1 MAEPSSNV
9 TVSLLPVSLSL
20 VHIPRSRLPQL
31 LHPVLRQILQPNPTF
46 INVTCNEIELS
57 LFAESHMLAD
67 FEPVARRDR
76 QRQRSHSGSGS
87 SSKRAQPVLPQDHLE
102 ISYEKW
108 NVLQIDSHSDQ
119 LDSSGARVHELS
131 APLAAAGI
139 SILYQSSYLSDFIFV
154 KESRLQEVMSLLGST
169 GFDLYSSDPELLTS
183 RVVSPM
189 LSPISPDDSSIPDV
203 APDITVES
211 GAILTRTR
219 NSLDPVS
226 AAAITLQ
233 DLNLTTSPDDSPAS
247 SPTHHK
253 PPSRHKSHSPTSG
266 EVRILTPNLACV
278 GLSDDSVDT
287 WGLKIVKLVAF
298 PELIPLKEQPSR
310 SRKSQSRNAHPTDGV
325 LLSSLKRT
333 RYSDSSDS
341 FSSSSD
347 DEEEGYFS
355 HSPLGN
361 LSSTSL
367 QSSAASRSFP
377 DLSNALPSQTGP
389 FKRSAKHIVAPLAP
403 LSALEPKPA
412 SHRRPTFHHMDASV
426 TIKKPAD
433 ETIRGMVPFFSFT
446 RTQEGTSL
454 TTDVSLLAALFPPN
468 ERHMMICAG
477 ELDALDAQSSSTD
490 SDSEDDEDT
499 LSSGGALK
507 CLQID
512 LRRFGLDKHGLVN
525 RFSRVLEQNGINHMY
540 SSTYKTANLLVS
552 KAHANRARALL
563 KAC

>member
-1 MAEPSSNV
+1 M
-9 TVSLLPVSLSL
+9 
-20 VHIPRSRLPQL
+20 
-31 LHPVLRQILQPNPTF
+31 QPNPTF

-76 QRQRSHSGSGS
+76 QRQRSRSGSGS
-87 SSKRAQPVLPQDHLE
+87 SSKRTHSLLPQDHLE

-189 LSPISPDDSSIPDV
+189 LSPISPDDSSIPDL
-203 APDITVES
+203 AQDITVES

-219 NSLDPVS
+219 NSLDAVS

-233 DLNLTTSPDDSPAS
+233 HINLTTSPNDSPPS
-247 SPTHHK
+247 SPTHQK

-266 EVRILTPNLACV
+266 EVRLLTPNLACV

-298 PELIPLKEQPSR
+298 PELIPVKEQPSP
-310 SRKSQSRNAHPTDGV
+310 SRKSQSRNPHPTDGV
-325 LLSSLKRT
+325 PLSSSSRNT
-333 RYSDSSDS
+333 HSDSSDS

-377 DLSNALPSQTGP
+377 DLSVYVPSQTGL
-389 FKRSAKHIVAPLAP
+389 FKPSTKHIVAPLAP
-403 LSALEPKPA
+403 LSPLESKPA
-412 SHRRPTFHHMDASV
+412 SHRKPTFHHMDASV
-426 TIKKPAD
+426 TVKKPVD
-433 ETIRGMVPFFSFT
+433 EITRGMVPFFSFT

>member
-31 LHPVLRQILQPNPTF
+31 SHPVLRQILQPNPTF

-76 QRQRSHSGSGS
+76 QRQRSRSGSGS
-87 SSKRAQPVLPQDHLE
+87 SSKRTHSLLPQDHLE

-189 LSPISPDDSSIPDV
+189 LSPISPDDSSIPDL
-203 APDITVES
+203 AQDITVES

-219 NSLDPVS
+219 NSLDAVS

-233 DLNLTTSPDDSPAS
+233 HINLTTSPNDSPPS
-247 SPTHHK
+247 SPTHQK
-253 PPSRHKSHSPTSG
+253 PPSRNKSHSPTSG
-266 EVRILTPNLACV
+266 EVRVLTPNLACV

-298 PELIPLKEQPSR
+298 PELIPVKEQPSP
-310 SRKSQSRNAHPTDGV
+310 SRKSQSRNPHPTDGV
-325 LLSSLKRT
+325 PLSSSSRNT
-333 RYSDSSDS
+333 YSDSSDS

-377 DLSNALPSQTGP
+377 DLSVYVPSQVGP
-389 FKRSAKHIVAPLAP
+389 FKPSAKHIVAPLAP
-403 LSALEPKPA
+403 LSPLESKPA
-412 SHRRPTFHHMDASV
+412 SHRKPTFHHMDASV
-426 TIKKPAD
+426 TVKKPVD
-433 ETIRGMVPFFSFT
+433 ETTRGMVPFFSFT

>member
-1 MAEPSSNV
+1 
-9 TVSLLPVSLSL
+9 
-20 VHIPRSRLPQL
+20 
-31 LHPVLRQILQPNPTF
+31 
-46 INVTCNEIELS
+46 
-57 LFAESHMLAD
+57 
-67 FEPVARRDR
+67 
-76 QRQRSHSGSGS
+76 
-87 SSKRAQPVLPQDHLE
+87 
-102 ISYEKW
+102 
-108 NVLQIDSHSDQ
+108 
-119 LDSSGARVHELS
+119 
-131 APLAAAGI
+131 
-139 SILYQSSYLSDFIFV
+139 
-154 KESRLQEVMSLLGST
+154 MSLLGST

-183 RVVSPM
+183 RVVSPL
-189 LSPISPDDSSIPDV
+189 LSPVSPDDSSISDV
-203 APDITVES
+203 TQDITVES

-226 AAAITLQ
+226 AAAISLQ
-233 DLNLTTSPDDSPAS
+233 CINLTTSPNDSPTS

-266 EVRILTPNLACV
+266 EVRVLTPNLACV

-298 PELIPLKEQPSR
+298 PELIPVKEHPSR
-310 SRKSQSRNAHPTDGV
+310 SRKSQSRNARSTDGV
-325 LLSSLKRT
+325 PLSLSSRK

-341 FSSSSD
+341 FFSSSD

-361 LSSTSL
+361 LSSISL

-377 DLSNALPSQTGP
+377 DLSISVPSQTGP
-389 FKRSAKHIVAPLAP
+389 FKPSAKHIIAPLAP
-403 LSALEPKPA
+403 LSPLESKPA
-412 SHRRPTFHHMDASV
+412 SHRNPTFHHMDPSAA
-426 TIKKPAD
+426 IKKPVD
-433 ETIRGMVPFFSFT
+433 DTIRGMVPFFSFT

-512 LRRFGLDKHGLVN
+512 LRRFGLGMPFICCL
-525 RFSRVLEQNGINHMY
+525 LEGID
-540 SSTYKTANLLVS
+540 TCAPT
-552 KAHANRARALL
+552 
-563 KAC
+563 